1 MKRGCEFNLKNRG
14 EKQML
19 QRLKSVLPQN
29 LFGSAP
35 SRAGGL
41 DADLDLPDVIEQLH
55 EIAGELDVVITAFQS
70 TEFSDAESFGLCLI
84 LRRQTNRIKHIN
96 AEICASG

>member
-1 MKRGCEFNLKNRG
+1 
-14 EKQML
+14 ML
-19 QRLKSVLPQN
+19 QRLKSILPQK

-35 SRAGGL
+35 SRAGGPG
-41 DADLDLPDVIEQLH
+41 ADLDLPDMIEQLH

-70 TEFSDAESFGLCLI
+70 TEFSRNEAFGLCLI

>member
-1 MKRGCEFNLKNRG
+1 
-14 EKQML
+14 ML
-19 QRLKSVLPQN
+19 QRLKSVLPHK

-35 SRAGGL
+35 SRAGGEG
-41 DADLDLPDVIEQLH
+41 ADFDLPDMIEQLH

-70 TEFSDAESFGLCLI
+70 TEFSRDEAFGLCLI
-84 LRRQTNRIKHIN
+84 LRRQTSRIKHIN